1 MKSICLG
8 CGTRFCHN
16 NPMRIS
22 RLLVLDVDVS
32 PQILQFSLGFSL
44 TFQVCLPFPVEKML
58 CYSDYHKKDDIGS
71 GPESIHLKV

>member
-1 MKSICLG
+1 M
-8 CGTRFCHN
+8 FCYD
-16 NPMRIS
+16 NPIVIS

-32 PQILQFSLGFSL
+32 PQILQSHINLVWLFPL
-44 TFQVCLPFPVEKML
+44 TFQVCLPLSKEKML